1 MSTKAERQATV
12 DTLAARLDT
21 SPNIYVTDFSGLDV
35 WKMTTLRRRLREAG
49 AGFVVVKNTL
59 ARRALASRQISAFDG
74 QLTGPVG
81 LVLAGPDPLPAA
93 KVIGDFAREFAK
105 PSVKVGLVDGKAVE
119 AAYVARLGTLPSREV
134 LLAQFAGSLNG
145 ILYQMVS
152 VLEAL
157 REQRQAE
164 S

>member
-1 MSTKAERQATV
+1 MSTKEERQATV
-12 DTLAARLDT
+12 DTLADRLDT

-35 WKMTTLRRRLREAG
+35 GKMTTLRRRLREAG

-59 ARRALASRQISAFDG
+59 ARRALASRQISAFDD

-81 LVLAGPDPLPAA
+81 LVLAGVDPLPAA
-93 KVIGDFAREFAK
+93 KVIGDFAREFSK
-105 PSVKVGLVDGKAVE
+105 PTVKVGLVDGKAVE

-134 LLAQFAGSLNG
+134 LLAQVAGSLNG

>member
-12 DTLAARLDT
+12 DTLADRLDT
-21 SPNIYVTDFSGLDV
+21 SPNIYVTDFTGLDV
-35 WKMTTLRRRLREAG
+35 GKMTTLRRRLREAG

-59 ARRALASRQISAFDG
+59 ARRALASRQISAFDD

-81 LVLAGPDPLPAA
+81 LVLAGTDPLPAA
-93 KVIGDFAREFAK
+93 KVIGDFAREFSK
-105 PSVKVGLVDGKAVE
+105 PTVKVGLVDGKAVE

-134 LLAQFAGSLNG
+134 LLAQVAGSLNG

>member
-12 DTLAARLDT
+12 DMLADRLDT
-21 SPNIYVTDFSGLDV
+21 SPNIYVTDFTGLDV
-35 WKMTTLRRRLREAG
+35 GKMTTLRRRLREAG

-59 ARRALASRQISAFDG
+59 ARRALASRQISAFDD

-81 LVLAGPDPLPAA
+81 LVLAGADPLPAA

-105 PSVKVGLVDGKAVE
+105 PTVKVGLVDGKAVE

-134 LLAQFAGSLNG
+134 LLAQVAGSLNG

>member
-12 DTLAARLDT
+12 DMLADRLGT
-21 SPNIYVTDFSGLDV
+21 SPNIYVTDFTGLDV
-35 WKMTTLRRRLREAG
+35 GKMTTLRRRLREAG

-59 ARRALASRQISAFDG
+59 ARRALASRQISAFDD

-81 LVLAGPDPLPAA
+81 LVLAGADPLPAA

-105 PSVKVGLVDGKAVE
+105 PTVKVGLVDGKAVE

-134 LLAQFAGSLNG
+134 LLAQVAGSLNG